1 MPSFFSSGLNNFEL
15 ESQLKTLIYVVDE
28 KQVGIKD
35 SIKIISSLN
44 PSQKLLVAK
53 VIKLVKLTLTVPI
66 TNTVK
71 YREILCLTLRRVK
84 FYLRSYKTQ
93 EPPSSC
99 LILATC
105 K

>member
-1 MPSFFSSGLNNFEL
+1 MPSFFSSDLNNFEL

-44 PSQKLLVAK
+44 SSQKLLVAE

-66 TNTVK
+66 TNTIS
-71 YREILCLTLRRVK
+71 EISCLTLRRVK
-84 FYLRSYKTQ
+84 FHLRSSMTQ
-93 EPPSSC
+93 EAPSSC